1 MRIKP
6 IPLRLAVII
15 PFVVGLLLIVL
26 GFLFLINNDYKYL
39 AKAQG
44 FKIVQTIG
52 DATQLE
58 LKHLMTEPERIT
70 KIFAENVS
78 REGYY
83 KKENLIDI
91 EKYTQNLFP
100 ALHNDIPQIAVFGYG
115 DEQGRFVALRSNDAV
130 DDYSLMLSDQRT
142 DNTLV
147 IYSGM
152 DMTSEVI
159 AEYDGYD
166 PRVRPWYTVVKND
179 STVRWSEIYV
189 NYDDK
194 MAATISSLTP
204 VLDEKNKLAGVACF
218 DIKLSSLND
227 YLQTNQ
233 YIGTGAIYI
242 VDQDWNLVAN
252 SGNETTMAVV
262 PGEPPSGKLL
272 KAVES
277 SNQLVKESSLYL
289 ADNTQIAYEPVQ
301 FTLAGSEHF
310 ILVTALH
317 QSIGLNWNVVVVI
330 PESDLMGY
338 IRTRQNSF
346 IIAILL
352 ISTLVVSLGLFALN
366 RVVKPITVS
375 TDAAISLS
383 LGKWDTSL
391 VSKQW
396 AVKETANLVTAFN
409 TMATNLKSSFDEIER
424 LHDQETE
431 KLEQLVHVRTEEL
444 KEALRELMD
453 KEKLASLGSL
463 VSGVA
468 HEINT
473 PLGVALTAASYLES
487 TNRESKKLLLE
498 ENMTRSDFQ
507 HYMEVSEETS
517 LIINTNLQRAAE
529 LIKSFKMISVNQNIE
544 GKSTFDLSDYLQ
556 SVILSLKHE
565 YKNSNIQI
573 QIHSDQKC
581 MINSYSSAYFQIF
594 TNLIMNSI
602 THGFKDK
609 STGAIDITLNKTE
622 KELTVI
628 YTDNGSGI
636 SQDIIHRIYE
646 PFFTTNRNFG
656 GSGLGLSIVYNIVTG
671 TLGGKIVCESI
682 PDKKTSFTINIPDE

>member
-1 MRIKP
+1 MRIKT

-52 DATQLE
+52 DATQIE

-498 ENMTRSDFQ
+498 ENMTRNDFQ

-671 TLGGKIVCESI
+671 TFGGKIVCESI